1 MRLGIDASRRAH
13 ALTSK
18 TEKWPDIAFI
28 HLDAVGG
35 AAGDMFVAC
44 MLDAFPNLVAPVLG
58 EIMAVL
64 PEGTGRPRLQEGSS
78 GGIRALRFGLDSP
91 AVEHVSDPGRK
102 HSHGH
107 PYGDAHHH
115 HQHDD
120 GHHHHNHDEA
130 DAQGI
135 HAPRALFPALVELIE
150 GAAIGEGTKG
160 HALAI
165 LTRLAEAEAE
175 IHGVPVEQVH
185 FHELADWDS
194 LMDVVAAGSIIAAL
208 GPVEWSVSPLPVGG
222 GLVKTQH
229 GLLPVPAPATTLIL
243 KGFAMRNDGVPGER
257 VTPTGA
263 AILAHL
269 VDNGRGRASRPSGR
283 LSGTGIGAGTRDMKG
298 LPNILRALVFE
309 SVQSSGDDA
318 VDVLEFEVDDMTG
331 EEIGVA
337 LERLRRTGGVLDVS
351 TALRMGKKGRPMTE
365 FRLLCADG
373 RGEAVAAACF
383 RQTSTIGLRIRREA
397 RKVLAR
403 QAEIEGD
410 MRLKRVFRPDGCET
424 RKAESDDLEQLDTLA
439 ERRQAAS
446 RLEQG
451 R

>member
-1 MRLGIDASRRAH
+1 MRFRFDTPGRVD
-13 ALTSK
+13 ALTS
-18 TEKWPDIAFI
+18 TPEARPAVAFI

-44 MLDAFPNLVAPVLG
+44 MLDVFPDLVAPVFG
-58 EIMAVL
+58 EIVAVL
-64 PEGTGRPRLQEGSS
+64 PEGIGRPRLEEGSS
-78 GGIRALRFGLDSP
+78 GGIRALRFGLDGPGVAP
-91 AVEHVSDPGRK
+91 ASE
-102 HSHGH
+102 
-107 PYGDAHHH
+107 YGHHH
-115 HQHDD
+115 HPTYDYSQGCAHQHDD
-120 GHHHHNHDEA
+120 DHYHHEEGHA
-130 DAQGI
+130 LGI
-135 HAPRALFPALVELIE
+135 PAPQAFFPALVELIE
-150 GAAIGEGTKG
+150 GSPIGDGTKR
-160 HALAI
+160 HAVAI
-165 LTRLAEAEAE
+165 LTLLAEAEAE
-175 IHGVPVEQVH
+175 IHGVSVDQVH

-208 GPVEWSVSPLPVGG
+208 GQVEWSVSPLPVGG

-243 KGFAMRNDGVPGER
+243 TGFEVRDDGVPGER

-269 VDNGRGRASRPSGR
+269 IDNGKEGVCRPSGR
-283 LSGTGIGAGTRDMKG
+283 LSGTGIGAGTREMKG
-298 LPNILRALVFE
+298 LPNILRALVFGPT
-309 SVQSSGDDA
+309 QTSGGDA

-337 LERLRRTGGVLDVS
+337 LERLRETDGVLDVS

-373 RGEAVAAACF
+373 SSEAVATTCF
-383 RQTSTIGLRIRREA
+383 RQTSTIGLRLRREA

-403 QAEIEGD
+403 QAEMEGD
-410 MRLKRVFRPDGCET
+410 MRLKRVIRPGGRET
-424 RKAESDDLEQLDTLA
+424 RKAESDDLERLDTLA
-439 ERRQAAS
+439 ERRHIAS
-446 RLEQG
+446 RLEHG